1 MNTKRRHIKRRHTRY
16 NMCENIAKIAYIN
29 LDERPDRKEEIEKEL
44 ESYGLVPNERFK
56 GIKFEYPRGIVG
68 CGYAHLNVLKEA
80 REKRYKNILIFED
93 DFEFLVSKEAFD
105 KLMRRVFDDKVE
117 FDVIMLAYNLQVY
130 EESDYDYLYKVNKA
144 HTASG
149 YLVNESMYDELIELY
164 EWAIP
169 KLDETLEHWIYAN
182 DQIWVSLMC
191 RKNWYCF
198 KERVGRQRASHSDNT
213 NTFADYGI

>member
-1 MNTKRRHIKRRHTRY
+1 
-16 NMCENIAKIAYIN
+16 
-29 LDERPDRKEEIEKEL
+29 
-44 ESYGLVPNERFK
+44 
-56 GIKFEYPRGIVG
+56 
-68 CGYAHLNVLKEA
+68 
-80 REKRYKNILIFED
+80 
-93 DFEFLVSKEAFD
+93 
-105 KLMRRVFDDKVE
+105 
-117 FDVIMLAYNLQVY
+117 
-130 EESDYDYLYKVNKA
+130 
-144 HTASG
+144 
-149 YLVNESMYDELIELY
+149 MYDELIELY